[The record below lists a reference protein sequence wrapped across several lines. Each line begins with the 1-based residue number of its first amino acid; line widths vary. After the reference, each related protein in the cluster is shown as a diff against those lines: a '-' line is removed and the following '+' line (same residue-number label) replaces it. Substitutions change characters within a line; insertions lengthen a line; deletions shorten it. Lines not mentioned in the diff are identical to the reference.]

1 MCNFGDKSQSITYI
15 QVTMKYEWI
24 DVVEQH
30 DTIIEAGEMYKE
42 LVRNKL
48 KQHIKMNKG
57 PVAFS
62 ILCQIKLVKYKRI
75 IFNTEKLLTSD
86 GIKKAYHKAM
96 VYLDEK
102 LDQYL
107 SEEPEWVMEKM
118 PALILNIPKNE
129 NDFCNGNNL
138 VCTCQECVQD
148 REYQEISDESDES
161 GEDEWLD
168 DNESIYMNDVVEE
181 NSDTQSNINK

>member
-86 GIKKAYHKAM
+86 GIKKVYHKAM

-102 LDQYL
+102 LDKYL

-118 PALILNIPKNE
+118 PGLILNIPKNE

-148 REYQEISDESDES
+148 REYEESETSDES
-161 GEDEWLD
+161 GEDEWLE
-168 DNESIYMNDVVEE
+168 DNESIYKNDVAEE
-181 NSDTQSNINK
+181 NRDTQSNINK